1 MCVGDGTRET
11 PAGGV
16 RRTGMLPWSS
26 GQELWGSGGRRTT
39 RAGVATNR
47 ETKINNFCVT
57 LLTTPIPFMFDRKK
71 RKGKKPGRKVW
82 FGSGTASVADDDE
95 PAQRKLCQPVCG
107 DSRSLTNSLSVL
119 CILLSMPMP
128 GTPCNEPH
136 KASPWPREHTG
147 P

>member
-26 GQELWGSGGRRTT
+26 GQELRGSGGRRTT

-71 RKGKKPGRKVW
+71 GKERSQAERCGLEVGLLLWLMTMNQHRENSANLCVETVAPLLTP
-82 FGSGTASVADDDE
+82 SPSCASY
-95 PAQRKLCQPVCG
+95 
-107 DSRSLTNSLSVL
+107 
-119 CILLSMPMP
+119 
-128 GTPCNEPH
+128 
-136 KASPWPREHTG
+136 
-147 P
+147 